1 MQSNGLNNYPTPKPS
16 AHPTPNGTT
25 YQVERESTAPVK
37 SYERTPEEVRRI
49 ESMVEA
55 VFGEQSPL
63 QRSVLTPQQALVI
76 ARMWAWADHLDRK
89 YPDTQCSMVV
99 RDLAQY
105 LVLSRVSIKGRGRD
119 DLRTALEA
127 VLGGGQLADKN
138 RWETI
143 RERILG

>member
-1 MQSNGLNNYPTPKPS
+1 METRNNGRSDAPHTALT
-16 AHPTPNGTT
+16 G
-25 YQVERESTAPVK
+25 YQLERETHTPVQ

-49 ESMVEA
+49 EAMVEA

-63 QRSVLTPQQALVI
+63 QRSVLTPRQALVI
-76 ARMWAWADHLDRK
+76 ARMRAWADHLAIR
-89 YPDTQCSMVV
+89 YPGTRASQTV
-99 RDLAQY
+99 RDLADY

-119 DLRTALEA
+119 DLRAALEA
-127 VLGGGQLADKN
+127 VLGGGEAQDKN